1 MAMSRA
7 QMEEQIKGLQGGGD
21 VFRGYLTPAE
31 EEEEKKLQQIDP
43 TTQRLMALSAM
54 MAKPSLTADDYA
66 ERLQAVAPEPE
77 KPNFFEL
84 MTELS
89 RSIAAAP
96 ADAGPFTAMA
106 GGFNNWSDKIV
117 DARKERDKYR
127 QSIALE
133 AAKLGI
139 EDEREADK
147 LLKDFAREA
156 FLKELEGLD
165 MKDEKYITLQ
175 YDEIDP
181 ATQKPTGNR
190 VTKTF
195 GVTSQR
201 DQISDILTN
210 LNGVKVD
217 DLPEPPGEGEG
228 DKAAWKRFFADQE
241 TYGELTNN
249 AYAKMDVINQAKIL
263 FDQIG
268 PENFGGTAE
277 FLLPFQAILADIA
290 PWAFSEQELTSLG
303 AKQALASLTIQF
315 TLANVS
321 QTKGAVSNA
330 EMDLFKRGAPFLGQT
345 ADGFRL
351 SLDIQEQAARKII
364 EFDQAYQEEQ
374 ARYLAEKGTS
384 VRGLEIQNHMTNWAR
399 DWQNSDASKF
409 LTAEQVARL
418 KKFESDAEAEGLRSD
433 LGTYGDTEFFEK
445 RRQDF
450 VDRQR
455 ARRALEDQATEDDP
469 ERLPLNLTPKQI
481 ELIKEIQEDD
491 SGEIDEAQKAR
502 LIADIISG
510 ART

>member
-7 QMEEQIKGLQGGGD
+7 QMEEQIKGLKEGGD
-21 VFRGYLTPAE
+21 LFRGYLTPAE
-31 EEEEKKLQQIDP
+31 EEEEEKLQQIDP

-54 MAKPSLTADDYA
+54 MAKPSLTADEYA

-117 DARKERDKYR
+117 DARKEKDKYR

-133 AAKLGI
+133 AAKLAI

-156 FLKELEGLD
+156 FLTELEGLD
-165 MKDEKYITLQ
+165 IEDEDYVTLQ

-181 ATQKPTGNR
+181 KTNKPTGQR
-190 VTKTF
+190 ITKTF
-195 GVTSQR
+195 GTVSQR
-201 DQISDILTN
+201 SQISDILTN
-210 LNGVKVD
+210 QNGVKVD
-217 DLPEPPGEGEG
+217 DLPDPPGEGKG
-228 DKAAWKRFFADQE
+228 DDLAWKSFFTNEDQM
-241 TYGELTNN
+241 TELVQG
-249 AYAKMDVINQAKIL
+249 ARAKQDVIDRAKTL
-263 FDQIG
+263 FQQIG
-268 PENFGGTAE
+268 PENFGGLSE
-277 FLLPFQAILADIA
+277 FLLPLQGILVQIA
-290 PWAFSEQELTSLG
+290 PWAFSEEEVKSLG

-330 EMDLFKRGAPFLGQT
+330 EMDLFKRAAPFLGQT
-345 ADGFRL
+345 AEGFML
-351 SLDIQEQAARKII
+351 SLDIQEAYVRKIL
-364 EFDQAYQEEQ
+364 EFDTAYQDER
-374 ARYLAEKGTS
+374 ARYLAEKGEN
-384 VRGLEIQNHMTNWAR
+384 VRGLEIQNHMRRWAN

-409 LTAEQVARL
+409 LTQEQIQRI
-418 KKFESDAEAEGLRSD
+418 KQFESDAEASGLRSE
-433 LGTYGDTEFFEK
+433 LGQYGDTDFYAKK
-445 RRQDF
+445 RQAF
-450 VDRQR
+450 IEQQ
-455 ARRALEDQATEDDP
+455 ANRRALEKQVEENDP
-469 ERLPLNLTPKQI
+469 ERLPLNLTAKQT
-481 ELIKEIQEDD
+481 ELIREIQADD
-491 SGEIDEAQKAR
+491 DLDASEKSR
-502 LIADIISG
+502 LIAEVISG